1 MKIRATFLLLLLLL
15 VGRFAVSAPK
25 IEKLNDEQVGKLSGA
40 GDIVIVNFW
49 ATWCAPC
56 VEELPIFVK
65 LQKQMQHIKV
75 IGVSMDDPDE
85 EDKIHQFLKEHPVN
99 YRVALWTGNDF
110 EKMVN
115 SIDPEWNGPIPA
127 TFIYKNGKR
136 IYSKMGVITEAEL
149 LGIIRE
155 SETGKKR

>member
-1 MKIRATFLLLLLLL
+1 MKTRATLPLLLFVLL
-15 VGRFAVSAPK
+15 APVTLCASK
-25 IEKLNDEQVGKLSGA
+25 LEKLNDSQVANLANSG
-40 GDIVIVNFW
+40 DLVIVNFW

-65 LQKQMQHIKV
+65 LQNEFKNVQV
-75 IGVSMDDPDE
+75 IGVSMDELDQESKIDE
-85 EDKIHQFLKEHPVN
+85 FLKKHPVN

-127 TFIYKNGKR
+127 TFIFKNGKR
-136 IYSKMGVITEAEL
+136 IYSKIGQITEAEL
-149 LGIIRE
+149 RPILAP
-155 SETGKKR
+155 GK